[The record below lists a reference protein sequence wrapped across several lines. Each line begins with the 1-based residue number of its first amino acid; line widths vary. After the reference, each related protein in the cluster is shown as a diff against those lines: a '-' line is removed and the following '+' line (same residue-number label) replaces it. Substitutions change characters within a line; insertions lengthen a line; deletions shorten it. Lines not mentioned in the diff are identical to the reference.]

1 MAKHVLVVAAHPDD
15 EVLGVGGTI
24 LRHTDQ
30 GDRVRILIMA
40 EGLTSRA
47 GQRDV
52 DQFHVALEELHDKAK
67 KVGDILGAENVQ
79 LFNFPDNRMDGRE
92 LLDVVKAVE
101 GEVDQ
106 FLPDVVYTHH
116 AGDVNVDHTY
126 THNAVVTAC
135 RSLPGQ
141 CVKELYFFETPSS
154 TEWQMQTAD
163 KVFLPNMYVDIA
175 EMFSKKM
182 QALELYESEMR
193 DYPHSR
199 SYKAVE
205 ILARYRGYA
214 AGIALA
220 EAFSVGRIIR

>member
-1 MAKHVLVVAAHPDD
+1 
-15 EVLGVGGTI
+15 
-24 LRHTDQ
+24 
-30 GDRVRILIMA
+30 MA

-154 TEWQMQTAD
+154 TEWQMQTVD
-163 KVFLPNMYVDIA
+163 KVFLPHMYVDIA

-182 QALELYESEMR
+182 QALELYDSEMR

>member
-1 MAKHVLVVAAHPDD
+1 MAKRVLVVAAHPDD

-52 DQFHVALEELHDKAK
+52 DQFYVALEELHDKAK

>member
-1 MAKHVLVVAAHPDD
+1 MAKRVLVVAAHPDD

-24 LRHTDQ
+24 LRHTAQ

-52 DQFHVALEELHDKAK
+52 DQFHGALEELHDKAK